1 MEIVIKRQGDYVKK
15 SQNSKLKYN
24 CQNIGGL
31 SNGLKSNA
39 FSKTIKKRIMTLGQ
53 GSRLN
58 LPKQQEVEKMHKIS
72 RKKYIKKKTG
82 ENPEFIK
89 CTKKE
94 ISNKAKKI
102 RNCKNHNKWFK

>member
-31 SNGLKSNA
+31 SNGLKNNA
-39 FSKTIKKRIMTLGQ
+39 FSKTIKKIMTLGQ

-72 RKKYIKKKTG
+72 RKKYTKWKTR
-82 ENPEFIK
+82 EASRIYEMHQK
-89 CTKKE
+89 
-94 ISNKAKKI
+94 
-102 RNCKNHNKWFK
+102 

>member
-39 FSKTIKKRIMTLGQ
+39 F
-53 GSRLN
+53 
-58 LPKQQEVEKMHKIS
+58 
-72 RKKYIKKKTG
+72 
-82 ENPEFIK
+82 
-89 CTKKE
+89 
-94 ISNKAKKI
+94 
-102 RNCKNHNKWFK
+102 

>member
-58 LPKQQEVEKMHKIS
+58 LPKQQEVEKIHKIS
-72 RKKYIKKKTG
+72 RKKYTKKKTG
-82 ENPEFIK
+82 ENNPEFIK
-89 CTKKE
+89 CTKKKYQ
-94 ISNKAKKI
+94 IKQ
-102 RNCKNHNKWFK
+102 KNQKLQKPK

>member
-31 SNGLKSNA
+31 SNGLKNNA

-58 LPKQQEVEKMHKIS
+58 LPKQQEVEKNIQKRRLERIQ
-72 RKKYIKKKTG
+72 
-82 ENPEFIK
+82 NL
-89 CTKKE
+89 
-94 ISNKAKKI
+94 
-102 RNCKNHNKWFK
+102 